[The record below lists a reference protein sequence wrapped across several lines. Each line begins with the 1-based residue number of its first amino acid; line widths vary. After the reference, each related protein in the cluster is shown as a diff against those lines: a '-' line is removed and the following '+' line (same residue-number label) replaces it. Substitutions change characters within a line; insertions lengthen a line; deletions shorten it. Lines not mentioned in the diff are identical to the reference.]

1 MGAHCLG
8 VAVRADCEATVL
20 GPDCHQEVLGRVGL
34 PATRFLGQ
42 GSIHPWA
49 PPAEQGLCLG
59 SPDDPGPE
67 AHACS
72 SCLSSHQNPG
82 AGDCQAQRSSG
93 LRQGFDPGL
102 FLLWGVGRTARLSQ
116 PSCGARQGATGPL
129 LPVTLHPVFQKRQLG
144 PEGPA
149 LSPALGGHRLAS
161 GLDERERLVCA
172 CALAHMQ
179 SGVAQWLGTGTGNG
193 PRGCSVWLLSLGA
206 GP

>member
-1 MGAHCLG
+1 MEWQFGRT
-8 VAVRADCEATVL
+8 VRRQFLDLTAIKRSWGGWGCRPPGSLARA
-20 GPDCHQEVLGRVGL
+20 PSILGRPL
-34 PATRFLGQ
+34 QSRDCA
-42 GSIHPWA
+42 WA
-49 PPAEQGLCLG
+49 LQTIQGLRPTPAAPASL
-59 SPDDPGPE
+59 PTKTRVPGTARP
-67 AHACS
+67 
-72 SCLSSHQNPG
+72 
-82 AGDCQAQRSSG
+82 SSG

-116 PSCGARQGATGPL
+116 PSCGARQGAAGPL

-179 SGVAQWLGTGTGNG
+179 GGVAQWLGTGTGNG